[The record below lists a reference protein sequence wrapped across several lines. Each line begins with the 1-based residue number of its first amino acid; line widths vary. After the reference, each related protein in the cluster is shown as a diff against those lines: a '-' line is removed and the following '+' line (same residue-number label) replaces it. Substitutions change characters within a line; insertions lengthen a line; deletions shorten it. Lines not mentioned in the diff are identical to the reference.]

1 MPVDFLNRF
10 MDQYW
15 EHLLLLHWPVEKE
28 SIMQTLPDDLQVD
41 LFDKQAW
48 VSVVGFKLS
57 GLRIS
62 PVRWIKWPD
71 FWEINLRTYV
81 KDRSGKKGIWFYSLD
96 SSDIFAVTGARLL
109 YGLDYNFANTFGA
122 ASGENI
128 SFISERKFPHRKAKS
143 VFSGKI
149 KSSED
154 SVNFVSSAL
163 DKFLLERYRFWTKRK
178 HACRSET
185 GCVQH
190 IPYKAI
196 KVSKPKYSG
205 ELFTSQGMIEP
216 QNDAFIGHYCRG
228 MSVQATAPSWAF
240 SMAGQANQM

>member
-96 SSDIFAVTGARLL
+96 SSDIFAVTGAR
-109 YGLDYNFANTFGA
+109 Y
-122 ASGENI
+122 
-128 SFISERKFPHRKAKS
+128 
-143 VFSGKI
+143 
-149 KSSED
+149 
-154 SVNFVSSAL
+154 
-163 DKFLLERYRFWTKRK
+163 
-178 HACRSET
+178 
-185 GCVQH
+185 
-190 IPYKAI
+190 
-196 KVSKPKYSG
+196 
-205 ELFTSQGMIEP
+205 
-216 QNDAFIGHYCRG
+216 
-228 MSVQATAPSWAF
+228 
-240 SMAGQANQM
+240 MA